1 MMRESC
7 VKKQSPWKMVTTPP
21 TTAHIL
27 PHSLSLSFFIHEV
40 EIWVQSSQGFHE
52 DYWKTHL
59 VPGN

>member
-1 MMRESC
+1 MMRENC

-40 EIWVQSSQGFHE
+40 EIWVLSSQGFHE
-52 DYWKTHL
+52 D
-59 VPGN
+59 